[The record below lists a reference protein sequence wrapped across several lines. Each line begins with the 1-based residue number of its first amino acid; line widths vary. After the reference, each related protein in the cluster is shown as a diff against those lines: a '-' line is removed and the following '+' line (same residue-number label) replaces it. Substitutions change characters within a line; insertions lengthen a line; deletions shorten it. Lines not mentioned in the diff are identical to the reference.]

1 MKKSRRIRF
10 GVKDTNKNPNK
21 EENTQTT
28 LFCVFMFNLHQY
40 IKVNNGVFCSK
51 SCSFRVFL
59 LPLHPQKIITFRIK
73 TRIVIRN

>member
-1 MKKSRRIRF
+1 MKKVEEYVLVSKIRI
-10 GVKDTNKNPNK
+10 KIQIK
-21 EENTQTT
+21 TQTT

-59 LPLHPQKIITFRIK
+59 LPLHPQKNYNIQDKDTN
-73 TRIVIRN
+73 RNS